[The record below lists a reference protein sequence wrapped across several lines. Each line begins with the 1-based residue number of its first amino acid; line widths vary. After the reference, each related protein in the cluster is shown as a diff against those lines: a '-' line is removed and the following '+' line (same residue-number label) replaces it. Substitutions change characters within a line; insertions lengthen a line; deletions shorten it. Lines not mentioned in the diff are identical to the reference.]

1 MPRDAQD
8 NLAQI
13 FEDTKKSL
21 DRKIKLVRSTQARLP
36 KSNQDYSQYENL
48 IDDLIVLE
56 ARKSDHVYA
65 KVFCDNLIVLYCGNC
80 LKFGRLIPNK
90 KKTKN
95 ASKEVMDLILQPV
108 KGKKKVGV
116 FQDISVSFTSGIEII
131 KVIETLNKNVL

>member
-1 MPRDAQD
+1 
-8 NLAQI
+8 
-13 FEDTKKSL
+13 
-21 DRKIKLVRSTQARLP
+21 
-36 KSNQDYSQYENL
+36 
-48 IDDLIVLE
+48 VLE

-108 KGKKKVGV
+108 KGKKKDCVM
-116 FQDISVSFTSGIEII
+116 QDISVSFTSGIEII
-131 KVIETLNKNVL
+131 KVCETLNKNVL